1 VSKRS
6 QRVLVSV
13 GATICGVFA
22 AGAPGLESQREAPSY
37 ALSNS
42 VVFYLER
49 SLATLLILYVV
60 LAIVI
65 RSVIRGE
72 LPSVIS
78 KEGLA
83 WPDDVS
89 ATREALETLQAQVET
104 LQHDVN
110 EIAERAVLRTSFP

>member
-1 VSKRS
+1 V
-6 QRVLVSV
+6 
-13 GATICGVFA
+13 
-22 AGAPGLESQREAPSY
+22 APALEARREAPAY

-78 KEGLA
+78 KEGLT
-83 WPDDVS
+83 WPDDIT
-89 ATREALETLQAQVET
+89 ATKEALETLQAQVET

-110 EIAERAVLRTSFP
+110 EIAERAILRTSFP